1 MVVLR
6 SAQRCLASQSI
17 RSAAQTRQQLKRT
30 LSFLLPVLILGVF
43 PSLAQVTSS
52 SILGY
57 VYDPSGAVITDASI
71 TVFDA
76 RHSVIRKT
84 TTDSS
89 GAYIVVGLVPAQ
101 YSIAASATDFAEVT
115 QPQVSLEVNSQ
126 LRVDFHLPLVATQKT
141 IEVAARVSPLQTESA
156 DLATVVNQQQIE
168 SLPLNRRDFLQLAL
182 LSPGV
187 LPPVEGSEL
196 STRGSFSM
204 HAGGGREEF
213 NNFLLDGVDN
223 NSNAIDFLN
232 CLLYTSPSPRD
243 LSTSRMP
250 SSA

>member
-1 MVVLR
+1 MVAPLLALK
-6 SAQRCLASQSI
+6 SLASLSI
-17 RSAAQTRQQLKRT
+17 RSAARTRHQLKRT
-30 LSFLLPVLILGVF
+30 LSFLLPVLILSVF
-43 PSLAQVTSS
+43 PCSAQVTRS

-76 RHSVIRKT
+76 GHSVIRRT

-89 GAYIVVGLVPAQ
+89 GAYIVVGLAPAQ
-101 YSIAASATDFAEVT
+101 YSISASAPNFAEVT
-115 QPQVSLEVNSQ
+115 QPQARLEVNSQ
-126 LRVDFHLPLVATQKT
+126 LRADFHLALAATQKT
-141 IEVAARVSPLQTESA
+141 IEVAAKVSPLQTESA
-156 DLATVVNQQQIE
+156 ELATVVNQEQIE

-196 STRGSFSM
+196 STRGAFSM

-213 NNFLLDGVDN
+213 NDFLLDG
-223 NSNAIDFLN
+223 
-232 CLLYTSPSPRD
+232 
-243 LSTSRMP
+243 
-250 SSA
+250 